1 MSKEKSGQTSDADL
15 VWKIGNKEKL
25 LDTPIFTVNKSVNT
39 APDGRSGAYITI
51 DAPDWAAV
59 IPEVDGCFL
68 MVKQWR
74 HGSQSLSLEFPGGVV
89 DPGESPQAGAAR
101 ELLEET
107 GRKAGTL
114 VHLGTFSPNPAL
126 FSNRFHVFLARG
138 LEAAGK
144 QKLDADE
151 FLNCVRVPKEEVFA
165 KMGGPECPHAL
176 MAAALELYRER
187 MGE

>member
-107 GRKAGTL
+107 GCRAQSL
-114 VHLGTFSPNPAL
+114 VHLGSVSPNPAL
-126 FSNRFHVFLARG
+126 FTNQFHVFLARG
-138 LEAAGK
+138 LEAAGG
-144 QKLDADE
+144 QKLDDDE
-151 FLNCVRVPKEEVFA
+151 YLNCVRVPKEEVFS
-165 KMGGPECPHAL
+165 KMGGSECPHAL
-176 MAAALELYRER
+176 MAAALELYREK